1 MLKKEAIGQVGPD
14 LAALAVVTIWG
25 TNFVF
30 LKALLSEFDPWTF
43 LTLRFTGMIALGWV
57 VLWVGQRRANPVR
70 SGGSYPSHSPGYGY
84 PGGADLYRPGLGFRR
99 ADLPLF
105 ALAGFLGHTLY
116 ITLSTIGLNYTTA
129 FSSALL
135 IATAPIFAGLLLWA
149 RRMEP
154 VGVAQWSGMAVSIVG
169 VVVFMAEKLVAGA
182 TSAGLGD
189 VISLVGAFCFAAYT
203 VVNKPLVA
211 RYSSSAVTTYAMT
224 LGAIPT
230 ILLGL
235 PATLAQDW
243 SRITPLGWLTLA
255 WSIVVPVYL
264 AWTLW
269 AWVGKRLGV
278 GRTAVFMYLVPLVG
292 GVTSWLLLGEGFGA
306 LKVLG
311 AALTIAGLAL
321 ARRAPARRTTG
332 VGPTP
337 PETRPGLVR
346 PS

>member
-1 MLKKEAIGQVGPD
+1 MGQAGPD
-14 LAALAVVTIWG
+14 LAAILVVTIWG

-30 LKALLSEFDPWTF
+30 LKALLNEFDPWTF
-43 LTLRFTGMIALGWV
+43 LTLRFSGMIALGWV
-57 VLWVGQRRANPVR
+57 VLWIGQRRANAARGGGRHPLQPDG
-70 SGGSYPSHSPGYGY
+70 SGYPS
-84 PGGADLYRPGLGFRR
+84 GANLNRRGLGFRR

-105 ALAGFLGHTLY
+105 VLAGLLGHTLY
-116 ITLSTIGLNYTTA
+116 ITLSTIGLKYTTA

-135 IATAPIFAGLLLWA
+135 IATAPIFAAVLLWA

-154 VGVAQWSGMAVSIVG
+154 VGVAQWSGMAVSVVG
-169 VVVFMAEKLVAGA
+169 VLVFMAEKLVAGA

-224 LGAIPT
+224 LGAVPT
-230 ILLGL
+230 IIIGI

-243 SRITPLGWLTLA
+243 SRITPLGWLTLV
-255 WSIVVPVYL
+255 WSIAVPVYL
-264 AWTLW
+264 AWTIW
-269 AWVGKRLGV
+269 AWVGKRIGV
-278 GRTAVFMYLVPLVG
+278 GRTAVFMYLVPLIG
-292 GVTSWLLLGEGFGA
+292 GVTSWLLLGEGFGL

-321 ARRAPARRTTG
+321 ARRAPARRLSRPD
-332 VGPTP
+332 PTP
-337 PETRPGLVR
+337 ADPRPTLA
-346 PS
+346 SQ